1 MWRFEVAVASG
12 WYVVS
17 FLLGALV
24 LLRAF
29 PLPPTSAQLAEPAP
43 TVVAS
48 SSGVEPAGTRS
59 LLFELN
65 QGQADSQVKFL
76 APPWGVN

>member
-1 MWRFEVAVASG
+1 MRTRRFEVAAASG

-24 LLRAF
+24 LLGAF

-65 QGQADSQVKFL
+65 QRR
-76 APPWGVN
+76 PIRR